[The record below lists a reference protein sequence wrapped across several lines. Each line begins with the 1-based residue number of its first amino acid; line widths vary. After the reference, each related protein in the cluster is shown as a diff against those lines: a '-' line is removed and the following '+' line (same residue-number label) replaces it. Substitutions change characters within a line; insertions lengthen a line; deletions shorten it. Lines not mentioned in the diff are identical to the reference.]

1 MFGDMRVF
9 GDFLKSF
16 SVFIWSMEDLF
27 LQNSSLNRL
36 FLISFK
42 DYQTNEVHVKRNV

>member
-9 GDFLKSF
+9 GDFFYPF
-16 SVFIWSMEDLF
+16 SVFIWIMEDLF
-27 LQNSSLNRL
+27 LQIRHWIDSY
-36 FLISFK
+36 LISFK